1 MARENG
7 QVLFDDTYFMNLALQ
22 EAEKAYSASEIP
34 VGAIIVVQNRLVAR
48 AHNQVEQ
55 LQDPTAHAEMLAL
68 TSAFHALGG
77 KYLTACTL
85 YVTLEPCLMC
95 SNATYW
101 AQLGR
106 LVFGATDPKRG
117 YRQIGHQ
124 ALHPRTTVTQNV
136 LATESQAILQRFF
149 ISIRQKFVPCSF
161 STQVETQCNKNKP

>member
-1 MARENG
+1 M
-7 QVLFDDTYFMNLALQ
+7 LHFDDTYFMSLALQ
-22 EAEKAYSASEIP
+22 EAAKAYETNEIP
-34 VGAIIVVQNRLVAR
+34 VGAIIVAQNRIIAK

-77 KYLTACTL
+77 KYLTTCTL

-106 LVFGATDPKRG
+106 LVFGASDPKRG
-117 YRQIGHQ
+117 YLQSGRQ
-124 ALHPRTTVTQNV
+124 ALHPRTTVTQNI
-136 LATESQAILQRFF
+136 LAAESQAILQRFF
-149 ISIRQKFVPCSF
+149 LSIRQKFVPCSLDK
-161 STQVETQCNKNKP
+161 QVETQHNKNKP